1 MTIENI
7 HSGEWNS
14 VKEAENNFLSAK
26 HYFRK
31 SHGFFEEILL
41 IIRNISEQG
50 TVLRFIR
57 DEDFDDSHLEI
68 LIPIIIDIAV
78 DGNID
83 NFSFARDILIKNSKN
98 SAVRNSLT
106 SIFDE
111 LISSRDEYIYRRVA
125 ELLVFLNYND
135 LRKKLM
141 DECKRDNNNDIK
153 EIYADFINKYNIS

>member
-31 SHGFFEEILL
+31 SHCFFEEILL
-41 IIRNISEQG
+41 IIRNTSEQG

-111 LISSRDEYIYRRVA
+111 LIASRDEYIYRRVA

>member
-98 SAVRNSLT
+98 SAIRNSLT

>member
-7 HSGEWNS
+7 HSEEWNS
-14 VKEAENNFLSAK
+14 VKDAESNFLSAK

-31 SHGFFEEILL
+31 SHGFFDDMLL
-41 IIRNISEQG
+41 IIRNVSEQG
-50 TVLRFIR
+50 AVLRFIR
-57 DEDFDDSHLEI
+57 DEDFDDSHLEK

-98 SAVRNSLT
+98 NAVRNRLT
-106 SIFDE
+106 SVFDE
-111 LISSRDEYIYRRVA
+111 LLASHDEYIYRRVA

-135 LRKKLM
+135 LRRKLM
-141 DECKRDNNNDIK
+141 NECKKDNNDDIK
-153 EIYADFINKYNIS
+153 EIYTDFINKYNIS

>member
-125 ELLVFLNYND
+125 ELLFFLNYND

-141 DECKRDNNNDIK
+141 DECKKDNNNDIK

>member
-14 VKEAENNFLSAK
+14 VKEAESNFLSAK

-141 DECKRDNNNDIK
+141 DECKKDNNNDIK

>member
-31 SHGFFEEILL
+31 SHGFFEGILL

-141 DECKRDNNNDIK
+141 DECKKDNNNDIK